1 MGCFLGC
8 FKGSKDRKRSRKP
21 KKSLPAAKNESIVF
35 CPSSSPKEMVL
46 ETEVAT
52 DIPIPKLREN
62 QEQGAVANVR
72 KKVTFDLNV
81 TTFESATV
89 HGDTNEFWEDDAFER
104 NVKEQNSDKEEEKG
118 KEELADALKSV
129 TYPPNHRYQ
138 NCESSDDEG
147 LCEEDENEED
157 KEIDFDED
165 NGSGCEA
172 EEESYDSYFS
182 LPMENQVLHFQEV
195 SSPKP
200 TGEAAAEREL
210 LVLSKGNVRDRCKYI
225 HSVMNPV
232 ENSSHW
238 KEVKVRR
245 ASLKNPN
252 KENINESQTFII
264 PEPTMKPKKPVTTN
278 TNPDDFAKQEITV
291 DASLSNWL
299 ISPNNSRI
307 EPQKNTSFLSNSP
320 VSQEERPILGS
331 LDMEDIQQSARTSSP
346 RKSPSRSSVEIPI
359 IGTVGGYWS
368 SKSKEGSPSSW
379 SSSGSEKRGI
389 PNTTSKY
396 REDKRVSWYCT
407 PFETRLEKALELEP
421 KGTCSY
427 VESTT

>member
-21 KKSLPAAKNESIVF
+21 KKSFPAAKVRRIPVLVSFI
-35 CPSSSPKEMVL
+35 SS
-46 ETEVAT
+46 
-52 DIPIPKLREN
+52 REN

-118 KEELADALKSV
+118 KEELTDALKSV

-157 KEIDFDED
+157 KEIDFYED
-165 NGSGCEA
+165 NDSGCEA

-210 LVLSKGNVRDRCKYI
+210 LVLSKGNVRDRSKYI

-264 PEPTMKPKKPVTTN
+264 PEPTMKPKKLVTTN

-299 ISPNNSRI
+299 IFPNYARI
-307 EPQKNTSFLSNSP
+307 SP

-331 LDMEDIQQSARTSSP
+331 LDMEDFQHSARTSSP

-359 IGTVGGYWS
+359 IRTVGGYLS
-368 SKSKEGSPSSW
+368 SRSKEGSPSSW

-421 KGTCSY
+421 TGTCSN